1 MSATERERELLD
13 RLNPQQR
20 EAASH
25 VEGPLLIIAGAG
37 SGKTRVITHHIAY
50 LVDVVGVR
58 PEQILA
64 VTFTNKAAQEMRE
77 RVRNLLAG
85 PRRTGD
91 PLISTFHSLCVR
103 ILRRDIERLGE
114 GLTRNFTI
122 YDADDSA
129 KLVKQC
135 MADLHIDERMAPVRA
150 IHSAISSAKNR
161 GIVAEEYASR
171 GGGTGPGAEQ
181 RREAIARVF
190 KLYEHRKTVANALDF
205 DDLLLKTVVLLRRD
219 AETRAY
225 YNDRFRHI
233 MVDEYQDTNQP
244 QFALVRLLTEKT
256 QNLVVVGDDDQ
267 CVPAGLPVLTDEGER
282 SIEEVRAGDRVL
294 ACAGRG
300 SSTFGA
306 VQRVRKRQYIG
317 EVVRVTLADG
327 RELRL
332 TPNHMCFARLGVP
345 ENAHYVCLMYREDKG
360 YRIGIA
366 KGARSDGR
374 RPELQNGLRV
384 RVNGEHAD
392 KVWVLNVCRSRDEAA
407 YFEQWYAVEYGIPT
421 LVFHVAGRAMAHFSQ
436 EYVDRLYREID
447 THARAAKLMRD
458 LELSADHPHYRPNG
472 FSRGGRQRVTV
483 HFTAFG
489 GNAPSA
495 QAPWFRH
502 RVWLNTSDRV
512 LESQVLHGG
521 IATRPGNRETW
532 RVERAYKEM
541 GRTARTADEIAR
553 SAGGAEVARWAA
565 LTRGEKF
572 AFQPASHLR
581 PTMIVPVWRDGEFV
595 DEEIVDVA
603 REDYFG
609 NVYDLDVAEFHN
621 YTVSGVA
628 VHNSIYAW
636 RGADITN
643 ILSFE
648 RQYPGAKVVRLE
660 QNYRSTQNILDAA
673 GAVIKNNRAR
683 KGKSLWTEHGS
694 GDKIT
699 YYQAVDAEDEARWVI
714 GRAGDL
720 VRRDP
725 KARVA
730 VLYRMNA
737 QSRSFEEACRRAG
750 IAYNI
755 VGGFSFYERAEIKD
769 TIAYL
774 KLALNPNDPIAFGRV
789 INTPR
794 RGIGKTTLDAIDR
807 HVRDLDVG
815 LWEALAI
822 IVDQKLLPPR
832 PLSAVAGFKD
842 TIERLAVKAHELG
855 LAEVVH
861 AAVRDTGLEDALK
874 QEQSEE
880 AEGRLLNLEELV
892 NAAAESEE
900 EGITLREFID
910 HAALTSDTDQYTGEA
925 QVTLMTMHSAKGL
938 EFPLVFVVG
947 LEEGLMP
954 HSRSAEDP
962 AQMEEE
968 RRLLYVAITRA
979 ERSLAVSHA
988 MRRRLYGNEVPSE
1001 PSRFLNELPVELLE
1015 DASHGPSWLSFAAS
1029 PATRHNRAAVDA
1041 LTRDRSPRRTSNYS
1055 GKTYDSADAIRD
1067 FFAKKGITP
1076 PASTPPAAPPRGPA
1090 PRQAPDRSVSPG
1102 GLVPGVNVRHPKYG
1116 EGLLLR
1122 KEGTGDDAKLTVS
1135 FPGYGQKKF
1144 VARFAQLERV

>member
-1 MSATERERELLD
+1 
-13 RLNPQQR
+13 
-20 EAASH
+20 
-25 VEGPLLIIAGAG
+25 
-37 SGKTRVITHHIAY
+37 
-50 LVDVVGVR
+50 
-58 PEQILA
+58 
-64 VTFTNKAAQEMRE
+64 
-77 RVRNLLAG
+77 
-85 PRRTGD
+85 
-91 PLISTFHSLCVR
+91 
-103 ILRRDIERLGE
+103 
-114 GLTRNFTI
+114 
-122 YDADDSA
+122 
-129 KLVKQC
+129 
-135 MADLHIDERMAPVRA
+135 
-150 IHSAISSAKNR
+150 
-161 GIVAEEYASR
+161 
-171 GGGTGPGAEQ
+171 
-181 RREAIARVF
+181 
-190 KLYEHRKTVANALDF
+190 
-205 DDLLLKTVVLLRRD
+205 
-219 AETRAY
+219 
-225 YNDRFRHI
+225 
-233 MVDEYQDTNQP
+233 
-244 QFALVRLLTEKT
+244 VRLLTEKT

-267 CVPAGLPVLTDEGER
+267 
-282 SIEEVRAGDRVL
+282 
-294 ACAGRG
+294 
-300 SSTFGA
+300 
-306 VQRVRKRQYIG
+306 
-317 EVVRVTLADG
+317 
-327 RELRL
+327 
-332 TPNHMCFARLGVP
+332 
-345 ENAHYVCLMYREDKG
+345 
-360 YRIGIA
+360 
-366 KGARSDGR
+366 
-374 RPELQNGLRV
+374 
-384 RVNGEHAD
+384 
-392 KVWVLNVCRSRDEAA
+392 
-407 YFEQWYAVEYGIPT
+407 
-421 LVFHVAGRAMAHFSQ
+421 
-436 EYVDRLYREID
+436 
-447 THARAAKLMRD
+447 
-458 LELSADHPHYRPNG
+458 
-472 FSRGGRQRVTV
+472 
-483 HFTAFG
+483 
-489 GNAPSA
+489 
-495 QAPWFRH
+495 
-502 RVWLNTSDRV
+502 
-512 LESQVLHGG
+512 
-521 IATRPGNRETW
+521 
-532 RVERAYKEM
+532 
-541 GRTARTADEIAR
+541 
-553 SAGGAEVARWAA
+553 
-565 LTRGEKF
+565 
-572 AFQPASHLR
+572 
-581 PTMIVPVWRDGEFV
+581 
-595 DEEIVDVA
+595 
-603 REDYFG
+603 
-609 NVYDLDVAEFHN
+609 
-621 YTVSGVA
+621 
-628 VHNSIYAW
+628 SIYAW

-807 HVRDLDVG
+807 HVRDLGVG

-832 PLSAVAGFKD
+832 SLSAVAGFKD

-1041 LTRDRSPRRTSNYS
+1041 LTRDRSPRRTSNYG

-1090 PRQAPDRSVSPG
+1090 PRHAPDRSASPG

-1116 EGLLLR
+1116 VGLLLR

-1144 VARFAQLERV
+1144 VARFAQLEKA